1 MDFLL
6 IALLTLI
13 NGAFAMSEM
22 ALTAAKKVR
31 LTAMA
36 ESGDDGAK
44 AALQLADN
52 PTVMLSTVQIGIT
65 SIGMLNGIV
74 GEAAFSDDF
83 QQFLMSFG
91 LAQAW
96 ASPIAT
102 TFVVVTITFITLI
115 FGELVPKRIGWAYPE
130 AVARAVAKPMMW
142 LAKAAG
148 PFVKL
153 LALCTQGVLKL
164 LRIRTDQVQSVT
176 EEELSASLDEG
187 LDAGVIE
194 EHERQMVQNL
204 FHLDDR
210 PLISIM
216 IPRTDIVWLEANAT
230 VEEALRTAGGSH
242 DANSKTSHSWY
253 PVCQGGLE
261 NIVGIVSVA
270 RLLRQQTGNTGQ
282 QVGELTSPAVFIPE
296 TLSGMELLEQFKLQS
311 ARLVFV
317 VDEYG
322 VCQGLLTPRD
332 LLEAITGELKPQVA
346 GDAWATREADGS
358 WLLDGLMP
366 IAELKSRLE
375 IEGVFPDEDESHYNT
390 LAGLLMA
397 VAGHLPQQ
405 AEQIETT
412 GWRFEIMALEGRR
425 VDRVRARKMT
435 AIQQAQSLQNQ

>member
-6 IALLTLI
+6 IAILTLI

-44 AALQLADN
+44 AALELADK
-52 PTVMLSTVQIGIT
+52 PTTMLSTVQIGIT

-74 GEAAFSDDF
+74 GEAAFSSGLRE
-83 QQFLMSFG
+83 FLMSLG
-91 LAQAW
+91 MGEKL
-96 ASPIAT
+96 ASPTAT
-102 TFVVVTITFITLI
+102 TLVVICITFITLI

-130 AVARAVAKPMMW
+130 AVARVVAKPMIG
-142 LAKAAG
+142 LSKAAS

-153 LALCTQGVLKL
+153 LTVTTQGVLKL
-164 LRIRTDQVQSVT
+164 MRIRTDSNRSVT
-176 EEELSASLDEG
+176 EAEIAASLDEG
-187 LDAGVIE
+187 MDAGVIE
-194 EHERQMVQNL
+194 QHERQMVQNL

-216 IPRTDIVWLEANAT
+216 LPRSDIVWLEAT
-230 VEEALRTAGGSH
+230 SSVQDALRKAGGSK
-242 DANSKTSHSWY
+242 DPESKLSHSWY
-253 PVCQGGLE
+253 PVCQGGLD

-270 RLLRQQTGNTGQ
+270 RLLRQQLGNTGQ
-282 QVGELTSPAVFIPE
+282 TVGSLATPAVFIPE
-296 TLSGMELLEQFKLQS
+296 TLSGMELLEQFRQQS
-311 ARLVFV
+311 ARVIFV

-346 GDAWATREADGS
+346 TDAWATREADGG
-358 WLLDGLMP
+358 WKLDGLMP

-375 IEGVFPDEDESHYNT
+375 IDDELHDEEAGHYNT

-397 VAGHLPQQ
+397 VTGHLPQQ
-405 AEQIETT
+405 GEAIDAG
-412 GWRFEIMALEGRR
+412 GWRFEVLALEGRR
-425 VDRVRARKMT
+425 VDRVRAKR
-435 AIQQAQSLQNQ
+435 ALVS

>member
-44 AALQLADN
+44 AALQLADK
-52 PTVMLSTVQIGIT
+52 PTTMLSTVQIGIT

-74 GEAAFSDDF
+74 GEAAFSGGV
-83 QQFLMSFG
+83 QEFLMQLG
-91 LAQAW
+91 MGEKLAAP
-96 ASPIAT
+96 SAT
-102 TFVVVTITFITLI
+102 TFVVIVITFITLI

-130 AVARAVAKPMMW
+130 AVARVVAKPMLW
-142 LAKAAG
+142 VAKVAS

-153 LALCTQGVLKL
+153 LTVTTQGVLKL
-164 LRIRTDQVQSVT
+164 LRIRTDQSRSVT
-176 EEELSASLDEG
+176 EAEIAASLDEG

-194 EHERQMVQNL
+194 ENERQMVQNL
-204 FHLDDR
+204 FHLDER

-216 IPRTDIVWLEANAT
+216 IPRTDIVWLESDSS
-230 VEEALRTAGGSH
+230 VQEALKKAGGTN
-242 DANSKTSHSWY
+242 DPESKTSHSWY

-282 QVGELTSPAVFIPE
+282 TIAQLTTPAVFIPE
-296 TLSGMELLEQFKLQS
+296 TLSGMELLEQFRQNS
-311 ARLVFV
+311 ARLIFV

-346 GDAWATREADGS
+346 ADAWATREADGG
-358 WLLDGLMP
+358 WQLDGLMP
-366 IAELKSRLE
+366 VAELKSRLD
-375 IEGVFPDEDESHYNT
+375 IDDDLPDEQEGHYNT

-397 VAGHLPQQ
+397 VAGHLPSQG
-405 AEQIETT
+405 ETIEVG
-412 GWRFEIMALEGRR
+412 GWRFEVMALEGRR
-425 VDRVRARKMT
+425 VDRVRARR
-435 AIQQAQSLQNQ
+435 ALAA

>member
-6 IALLTLI
+6 IAILTLI

-31 LTAMA
+31 LMAMS

-44 AALQLADN
+44 AALALADK
-52 PTVMLSTVQIGIT
+52 PTLMLSTVQIGIT

-74 GEAAFSDDF
+74 GEAAFSDGV
-83 QQFLMSFG
+83 QQFLMSWG
-91 LAQAW
+91 LSSAVA
-96 ASPIAT
+96 APSAT
-102 TFVVVTITFITLI
+102 TFVVIVITFVTLI

-130 AVARAVAKPMMW
+130 AVARVVAKPMIW
-142 LAKAAG
+142 LAKAAS

-153 LALCTQGVLKL
+153 LTVTTQGVLKL
-164 LRIRTDQVQSVT
+164 LRIRTDQARTVT
-176 EEELSASLDEG
+176 EEEIAASLDEG
-187 LDAGVIE
+187 MDAGVIE
-194 EHERQMVQNL
+194 QHERQMVQNL

-216 IPRTDIVWLEANAT
+216 IPRSDIVWLEADAT
-230 VEEALRTAGGSH
+230 VEQALRKAGGTH
-242 DANSKTSHSWY
+242 DSNSKTSHSWY
-253 PVCQGGLE
+253 PVCQGGLD

-282 QVGELTSPAVFIPE
+282 QVGELATPAIFIPE
-296 TLSGMELLEQFKLQS
+296 TLSGMELLEQFRQQS

-346 GDAWATREADGS
+346 SDAWATRDADGA
-358 WLLDGLMP
+358 WQLDGLMP
-366 IAELKSRLE
+366 VAELKSRLD
-375 IEGVFPDEDESHYNT
+375 IEDDLPDEEAGHYNT

-397 VAGHLPQQ
+397 VAGHLPAQGE
-405 AEQIETT
+405 AIEAN
-412 GWRFEIMALEGRR
+412 GWRFEVMALEGRR
-425 VDRVRARKMT
+425 VDRVRARKIL
-435 AIQQAQSLQNQ
+435 AV

>member
-36 ESGDDGAK
+36 ESGDSGAK
-44 AALQLADN
+44 AALELADN

-74 GEAAFSDDF
+74 GEAAFADDF
-83 QQFLMSFG
+83 RAFLMSLG
-91 LAQAW
+91 LSQNW
-96 ASPIAT
+96 ASPVAT
-102 TFVVVTITFITLI
+102 TFVVVSITFITLI
-115 FGELVPKRIGWAYPE
+115 FGELVPKRIAWAYPE
-130 AVARAVAKPMMW
+130 AVSRVVAKPMMW
-142 LAKAAG
+142 LAKLAS

-153 LALCTQGVLKL
+153 LTVTTQGVLKA
-164 LRIRTDQVQSVT
+164 LRIRTDQERGVT
-176 EEELSASLDEG
+176 EEELAASLDEG

-216 IPRTDIVWLEANAT
+216 VPRADIVWLEADAT
-230 VEEALRTAGGSH
+230 VEDALRQAGGTS
-242 DANSKTSHSWY
+242 DANGKTSHSWY
-253 PVCQGGLE
+253 PVCQGGLD
-261 NIVGIVSVA
+261 NIIGIVSVA
-270 RLLRQQTGNTGQ
+270 RLLRQQTGRTGQ
-282 QVGELTSPAVFIPE
+282 TIRELTTPAIFIPE
-296 TLSGMELLEQFKLQS
+296 TLSGMELLEQFRQQS

-346 GDAWATREADGS
+346 ADAWATHEADGS

-375 IEGVFPDEDESHYNT
+375 IEDELPDEDDGHYNT

-397 VAGHLPQQ
+397 VAGHLPQK
-405 AEQIETT
+405 AEQIETN
-412 GWRFEIMALEGRR
+412 GWRFEVMALEGRR
-425 VDRVRARKMT
+425 VDRVRARKI
-435 AIQQAQSLQNQ
+435 A

>member
-6 IALLTLI
+6 IAILTLI

-36 ESGDDGAK
+36 ESGDSGAK
-44 AALQLADN
+44 AALALADN
-52 PTVMLSTVQIGIT
+52 PTLMLSTVQIGIT

-74 GEAAFSDDF
+74 GEAAFSDDL
-83 QQFLMSFG
+83 QALLMHFG
-91 LAQAW
+91 LTQAV
-96 ASPIAT
+96 ASPAAT
-102 TFVVVTITFITLI
+102 TVVVIAITFVTLI
-115 FGELVPKRIGWAYPE
+115 FGELVPKRIAWAYPE
-130 AVARAVAKPMMW
+130 AVSRVVAKPMIW
-142 LAKAAG
+142 LAKAAS

-153 LALCTQGVLKL
+153 LTLTTQGVLKM
-164 LRIRTDQVQSVT
+164 LRIRTDQQRTVT
-176 EEELSASLDEG
+176 EEEIAASLDEG

-216 IPRTDIVWLEANAT
+216 IPRADIVWLEADST
-230 VEEALRTAGGSH
+230 VEEALRKAGGTT
-242 DANSKTSHSWY
+242 DPNSKTSHSWY
-253 PVCQGGLE
+253 PVCQGGLD

-270 RLLRQQTGNTGQ
+270 RLLRQQTGQTGQ
-282 QVGELTSPAVFIPE
+282 TVSELATPAVFIPE
-296 TLSGMELLEQFKLQS
+296 TLSGMELLEQFRQQS

-346 GDAWATREADGS
+346 ADAWATREAEGV

-366 IAELKSRLE
+366 VAELKSRLQ
-375 IEGVFPDEDESHYNT
+375 VDHDLPDEEAGHYNT

-405 AEQIETT
+405 GELIEVNN
-412 GWRFEIMALEGRR
+412 WRFEIIALEGRR
-425 VDRVRARKMT
+425 VDRVRARKI
-435 AIQQAQSLQNQ
+435 AAN

>member
-1 MDFLL
+1 MDFVL
-6 IALLTLI
+6 IAILTLI

-44 AALQLADN
+44 AALELADK
-52 PTVMLSTVQIGIT
+52 PTLMLSTVQIGIT

-74 GEAAFSDDF
+74 GEAAFSDGVAS
-83 QQFLMSFG
+83 FLQSLG
-91 LAQAW
+91 VPVNI
-96 ASPIAT
+96 ASPAAT
-102 TFVVVTITFITLI
+102 TFVVAIITFITLI

-130 AVARAVAKPMMW
+130 AVARVVAKPMIW
-142 LAKAAG
+142 LAKTAS

-153 LALCTQGVLKL
+153 LTVTTLGVLKL
-164 LRIRTDQVQSVT
+164 LRIRTDQARMVT
-176 EEELSASLDEG
+176 EEEIAASLDEG
-187 LDAGVIE
+187 MDAGVIE
-194 EHERQMVQNL
+194 QHERQMVQNL

-216 IPRTDIVWLEANAT
+216 IPRSDIVWLEADT
-230 VEEALRTAGGSH
+230 SVEAALRKAGGTS
-242 DANSKTSHSWY
+242 DVNSKTSHSWY
-253 PVCQGGLE
+253 PVCQGGLD

-282 QVGELTSPAVFIPE
+282 TVGELATPAFFIPE
-296 TLSGMELLEQFKLQS
+296 TLSGMELLEQFRQQS

-346 GDAWATREADGS
+346 ADAWATRDALGN
-358 WLLDGLMP
+358 WQLDGLMP
-366 IAELKSRLE
+366 VAELKSRLDIDDE
-375 IEGVFPDEDESHYNT
+375 LPDEEAGHYNT

-397 VAGHLPQQ
+397 VAGHLPTKGE
-405 AEQIETT
+405 AITCT
-412 GWRFEIMALEGRR
+412 GWRFEVIALEGRR
-425 VDRVRARKMT
+425 VDRVAARKLSEDEN
-435 AIQQAQSLQNQ
+435 QLSLL